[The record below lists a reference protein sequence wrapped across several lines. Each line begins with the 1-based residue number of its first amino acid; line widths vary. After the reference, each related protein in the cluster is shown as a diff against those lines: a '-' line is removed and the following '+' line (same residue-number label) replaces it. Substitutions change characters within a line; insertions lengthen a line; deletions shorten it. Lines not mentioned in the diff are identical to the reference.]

1 MNEEKNS
8 IHENQKTFYLFLGAF
23 GLLVVIFFFVY
34 ISKSSINVFSQ
45 PSVCKK
51 IEVTKIGIS
60 QLSDTDPSMLI
71 EIYANPVYFL
81 EAGLKNYAALFVL
94 SRFDEPLT
102 IDGYSTNRSNEIRIN
117 QKELTFGKKINLYT
131 KTNVDSLVEASIS
144 TNIR

>member
-1 MNEEKNS
+1 M
-8 IHENQKTFYLFLGAF
+8 
-23 GLLVVIFFFVY
+23 
-34 ISKSSINVFSQ
+34 
-45 PSVCKK
+45 KK

-60 QLSDTDPSMLI
+60 QLSDTAPSMLI

>member
-1 MNEEKNS
+1 M
-8 IHENQKTFYLFLGAF
+8 
-23 GLLVVIFFFVY
+23 
-34 ISKSSINVFSQ
+34 
-45 PSVCKK
+45 KK

>member
-1 MNEEKNS
+1 M
-8 IHENQKTFYLFLGAF
+8 FLGAF
-23 GLLVVIFFFVY
+23 GLLVVICFFVY

-117 QKELTFGKKINLYT
+117 QKELTFGKK
-131 KTNVDSLVEASIS
+131 
-144 TNIR
+144 